1 MKTAKREMAFLLAA
15 PERRLL
21 CWIAERMPA
30 WVQSDHMTI
39 LGVIGS
45 FGIAAGYALT
55 ELGPG
60 WLWLASG
67 MLVVNWV
74 GDSLDGTMAR
84 IRHKER
90 PKYGYYLDHAV
101 DAITTVLIGVGIGLS
116 PYVSLELGL
125 AIVILYLLLSINVY
139 LEAVVFGVFHLAYG
153 MFGPTEIRILLI
165 LANTTLF
172 FAPAVTG
179 VTPVLLERIANI
191 IIAVAC
197 VLMAVFLL
205 TRFSISLRKLA
216 RMDPLE

>member
-1 MKTAKREMAFLLAA
+1 MTTAKREMAFLLAA

-21 CWIAERMPA
+21 CWMAERMPA

-45 FGIAAGYALT
+45 IGIAVGYALT
-55 ELGPG
+55 ELSSG
-60 WLWLASG
+60 WLWLVSG

-101 DAITTVLIGVGIGLS
+101 DALTTVLIGVGIGLS

-125 AIVILYLLLSINVY
+125 AVVVLYLLLSINVY

-153 MFGPTEIRILLI
+153 KFGPTEMRILLI
-165 LANTTLF
+165 IANTVLF
-172 FAPAVTG
+172 FAPAVAG
-179 VTPVLLERIANI
+179 ATPALIERIANI
-191 IIAVAC
+191 VIAVA
-197 VLMAVFLL
+197 VALMAVFLL
-205 TRFSISLRKLA
+205 TRFFISLRKLA
-216 RMDPLE
+216 RMDPLS